1 MKNPIWTTVV
11 EVMKNINDA
20 IIKLFE
26 IVNTFND
33 KFVPLKKVIKYIC
46 DNYNAHMTVKMSKPL

>member
-33 KFVPLKKVIKYIC
+33 KFVPLKKVIKYIR